1 MRFFVS
7 LCSLALAVSSLGSAA
22 SGAATPNR
30 AQVQWTTAAIA
41 QSEAT
46 TLLRFETQH
55 YVVHVYERADFT
67 YLNVYN
73 KETGFTDQDGVLA
86 YLLPPEDEDV
96 WQIYA
101 NQQGDLEYRA
111 KINPE
116 GETELEIGLIG
127 GPAAP
132 PAPGFNTTYGFPHQY
147 LGADVDTTLAA
158 LEELGWNVDQTESDA
173 VALTRN
179 QLALNL
185 KFDPDT
191 GVITYTRL
199 IDLT

>member
-30 AQVQWTTAAIA
+30 AQVEWTTAAIA

-111 KINPE
+111 MVNPE
-116 GETELEIGLIG
+116 GDTALEIRLPDG
-127 GPAAP
+127 P
-132 PAPGFNTTYGFPHQY
+132 PAQPEYGYDATYSFPHIF
-147 LGADVDTTLAA
+147 LGEA
-158 LEELGWNVDQTESDA
+158 LEATLSTLEESGWSVESTSSER
-173 VALTRN
+173 VELTRN
-179 QLALNL
+179 QLALAL
-185 KFDPDT
+185 KFDPET
-191 GVITYTRL
+191 KVITYTQL
-199 IDLT
+199 SDEI

>member
-1 MRFFVS
+1 MRFLVS
-7 LCSLALAVSSLGSAA
+7 LCSLALGVSSLGIA
-22 SGAATPNR
+22 SSWAATPDR
-30 AQVQWTTAAIA
+30 ANMPWPTAAIA
-41 QSEAT
+41 QSETT

-55 YVVHVYERADFT
+55 YVVHVYEQASFT

-73 KETGFTDQDGVLA
+73 KETGFVDQDGVLA
-86 YLLPPEDEDV
+86 YRLPPQDDDA

-116 GETELEIGLIG
+116 GETELEISLVG
-127 GPAAP
+127 GPADP
-132 PAPGFNTTYGFPHQY
+132 PETGFNNTYSFPHQY

-158 LEELGWNVDQTESDA
+158 LEELGWTVDKTESDA
-173 VALTRN
+173 VELTRN
-179 QLALNL
+179 QLALDL

-191 GVITYTRL
+191 GLITYTRL